1 MKVLDIKIHKKHF
14 NMKNIRIGKLTLI
27 MLFLVTLVSC
37 SDDYLEQSNPNQ
49 LSTDSFWKTVDDLNV
64 GLVAT
69 YKSFSSDNNYM
80 LLDELVRS
88 DLAWGTGWQRPFN
101 VNDRYLQT
109 FNEAS
114 KPGEQKWSQLYT
126 TIFRANQ
133 VIEAVDKLKGTLSG
147 EEEEAEAELVKAQAT
162 FIRGFSYFV
171 LSTTFNKGKVVLWD
185 VVPGGEYGFYRD
197 ISTAQEIKDFYRADL
212 EYAKNT
218 LPTTWEDVREKGR
231 VTAGAA
237 EAVLGQSYLAEND
250 FTKASV
256 YLKNVIDNYGY
267 ALTSN
272 IGSNFTTMDELNE
285 ESILEIVRSTD
296 YKGELNQW
304 DWRDTGASS
313 LQQRL
318 TPIGGWNGGVA
329 ANWLILEYRN
339 DPLDY
344 ADPRNKIIAADGTE
358 SFRKFS
364 LRTSWSVAI
373 VDDTALEYY
382 GEATPVE
389 AHHFQNK
396 MSCYW
401 RKHTNWDLGFE
412 SEAARSPGKVRS
424 GINERL
430 IRLGEIYLQYA
441 ECMIELGNVDEAML
455 YINKIRRRAGVQLL
469 GLNGSGEFPLND
481 HDNQSYDDASL
492 MKHLRYKEYPLE
504 LSCEGHGGT
513 RNVDLRRWGVK
524 GQRFAELAAKRYKG
538 DHYTWTKAD
547 GTAGPTRWG
556 SIIVELDPS
565 DALVEDAWNEFQ
577 EAAVNYNND
586 SHGYWRLPNGETI
599 TNPVLGGE

>member
-1 MKVLDIKIHKKHF
+1 MKVIDIKIHTKQYK
-14 NMKNIRIGKLTLI
+14 MKNIKIGKLTI
-27 MLFLVTLVSC
+27 MMLFLVALVGC
-37 SDDYLEQSNPNQ
+37 SEDFLEKSNPNQ
-49 LSTDSFWKTVDDLNV
+49 LSTDSFWNTVDDLNV
-64 GLVAT
+64 GLIAT

-114 KPGEQKWSQLYT
+114 AEGETKWSQLYT

-133 VIEAVDKLKGTLSG
+133 VIEASDKLIGTLSS
-147 EEEEAEAELVKAQAT
+147 EDEEAEAVLVKAQAT
-162 FIRGFSYFV
+162 FMRGFAYFI
-171 LSTTFNKGKVVLWD
+171 LSTTFNNGEVVLWD
-185 VVPGGEYGFYRD
+185 VVPGGEHGFYRD
-197 ISTAQEIKDFYRADL
+197 VSTAQEIKDFYRADL
-212 EYAKNT
+212 EYAKNS
-218 LPTTWEDVREKGR
+218 LPIAWEDAREKGR
-231 VTAGAA
+231 ITAGAA
-237 EAVLGQSYLAEND
+237 EAVLGQSYLADND
-250 FTKASV
+250 FSNAAV
-256 YLKNVIDNYGY
+256 YFKNVIDNYGY
-267 ALTSN
+267 SLTSN

-313 LQQRL
+313 IQQKL
-318 TPIGGWNGGVA
+318 TPIGGWNGGVP

-339 DPLDY
+339 EVLDY
-344 ADPRNKIIAADGTE
+344 ADPRNKIIADDGTE

-373 VDDTALEYY
+373 VDDTSLGYY
-382 GEATPVE
+382 GEDTPVE

-424 GINERL
+424 GVNQRL
-430 IRLGEIYLQYA
+430 IRLAEIYLQYA
-441 ECMIELGNVDEAML
+441 ECLIEAGDVDEAL
-455 YINKIRRRAGVQLL
+455 VYINKVRRRSGVQLL
-469 GLNGSGEFPLND
+469 GLNGTGEYPLND
-481 HDNQSYDDASL
+481 HDNIAYDATSL
-492 MKHLRYKEYPLE
+492 MEHLRYKEYPLE

-524 GQRFAELAAKRYKG
+524 KQRFAELAAKRYKG
-538 DHYTWTKAD
+538 DHYYWTQAD

-556 SIIVELDPS
+556 SIVVELAPGDPTVDES
-565 DALVEDAWNEFQ
+565 WNEFQ
-577 EAAVNYNND
+577 EAAVNYNE
-586 SHGYWRLPNGETI
+586 SLHAYWRLPNGETI